1 MYIYR
6 IIPTLLFNSALSFVA
21 LNDAWKTGYFQ
32 ICVCVVDFVYTVNDS
47 QNNFA
52 IKTGFG
58 SE

>member
-1 MYIYR
+1 M
-6 IIPTLLFNSALSFVA
+6 
-21 LNDAWKTGYFQ
+21 G
-32 ICVCVVDFVYTVNDS
+32 VVDFVYTVNDS